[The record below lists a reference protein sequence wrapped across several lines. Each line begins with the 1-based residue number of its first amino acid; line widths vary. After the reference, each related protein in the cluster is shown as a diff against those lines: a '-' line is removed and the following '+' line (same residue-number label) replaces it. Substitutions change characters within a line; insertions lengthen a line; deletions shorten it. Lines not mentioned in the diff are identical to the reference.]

1 MHRTG
6 GALSGTLSQ
15 SADPAPEEETRQGR
29 ISPPMPVG
37 TLFGLLLRG
46 FLWAIL
52 RAILRAG
59 QLLFGPRRGFLAVLL
74 TVLLASGP
82 LQATLQTSQPQDKAG
97 VLSLPDSPAIP
108 VPMPR
113 PDIIQAFEAIEVLI
127 GTPMARPDWRDV
139 LPRSEQVGR
148 FVELETGITTE
159 RQTRLTLKKNETLS
173 NLLKRAGLADQD
185 RVQAIEEI
193 GKRMNLRRLQIGMGM
208 AIAYDADNRPA
219 GLQFSLPENIDLFVL
234 RNASEGWYGLRAVR
248 PTRTYLVHAAG
259 VIEDSLYKAAVEVGL
274 PLQALDEFVRVMG
287 FSVDF
292 QREVQGGDIFE
303 IIYERTI
310 DELDGR
316 EISNGKLHYAGI
328 LLSGEPQGFY
338 RFEAAGQP
346 TGWYDAEGQSAVRTL
361 MRTPVSG
368 ARLSS
373 SYGMRRHPI
382 TGYNA
387 LHRGVDFAV
396 PTGTP
401 ILAAGSGRVEMAGWN
416 GGYGRYIRIR
426 HNSTY
431 RTAYAHLSR
440 YARGIRAGALVEQ
453 GQVIGFV
460 GSSGRSTG
468 PHLHYEIL
476 VNNRQVNPRT
486 VKLPTGK
493 PLPEQYRPDFL
504 ARIASLAELVRD
516 TGQTDYA
523 GKTWQAASLTRP
535 ARQGP

>member
-1 MHRTG
+1 MHRIG
-6 GALSGTLSQ
+6 RAQSGTRSQ
-15 SADPAPEEETRQGR
+15 SAEPAPNQTAPNQALAPKTRLGR
-29 ISPPMPVG
+29 TSLPLPPG
-37 TLFGLLLRG
+37 TFVRG
-46 FLWAIL
+46 IL
-52 RAILRAG
+52 RA
-59 QLLFGPRRGFLAVLL
+59 LFLGVF
-74 TVLLASGP
+74 ASVFMSSGA
-82 LQATLQTSQPQDKAG
+82 LQAKLQTSQPQDKAAA
-97 VLSLPDSPAIP
+97 VAAPNTPPVA

-113 PDIIQAFEAIEVLI
+113 PDIIHAFEVTEVSI
-127 GTPMARPDWRDV
+127 GTPQARPDWRAV
-139 LPRSEQVGR
+139 LPRSDQVGQ
-148 FVELETGITTE
+148 FVELETGISAE

-173 NLLKRAGLADQD
+173 NLLKRAGLKDQD
-185 RVQAIEEI
+185 RVRAIEEI
-193 GKRMNLRRLQIGMGM
+193 GKRMNLRRLQIGMAM

-219 GLQFSLPENIDLFVL
+219 GLQFSLPDNIDLFVL
-234 RNASEGWYGLRAVR
+234 RDANESWYGLRAVR

-259 VIEDSLYKAAVEVGL
+259 VIEDSLYKAAVEAGL

-338 RFEAAGQP
+338 RFETAGQP
-346 TGWYDAEGQSAVRTL
+346 ANWYDATGQSAVRTL

-401 ILAAGSGRVEMAGWN
+401 ILAAGSGRVEVAGWN

-431 RTAYAHLSR
+431 KTAYAHLSR

-476 VNNRQVNPRT
+476 VNNRQVNPQT

-493 PLPEQYRPDFL
+493 PLPERYRPDFL
-504 ARIASLAELVRD
+504 AHIASLADLVRD

-523 GKTWQAASLTRP
+523 GKTWQAASLISR
-535 ARQGP
+535 